1 MHLKNGEIEIK
12 GLTGGQV
19 KELYDISFGSKA
31 DLEWMKWNGPYFND
45 PISNWDE
52 FEHGSRK
59 RINDDNFGLIYCD
72 EKLVGTVS
80 AYWEDGNLRKWLEF
94 GLVIYNQDD
103 WSKGIG
109 RASLTLWIEY
119 LFDLYPELERLGFT
133 TWSGNKGMIRLGQK
147 LSMTQ
152 EAKIR
157 KVRFYQKKYYDSIK
171 FGILRSEW
179 GYLNSSKDIELV
191 EVDNSNIDDILELT
205 VKEEQKN
212 FVADVPRSL
221 AYVYANREE
230 ARAYGI
236 YLGKELIGYASI
248 SYNAERMMYT
258 IWHFFIDSNFQGKGY
273 GKRALQELIS
283 YIKVLS
289 VNLTNKMCLTVEE
302 ENILAIG
309 LYESLGFVNTYER
322 DEEDEFIMIY
332 EWE

>member
-1 MHLKNGEIEIK
+1 MYLKSGKIEIK
-12 GLTGGQV
+12 GLTENQL

-45 PISNWDE
+45 PILNWEE
-52 FEHGSRK
+52 FENHFIK

-80 AYWEDGNLRKWLEF
+80 AYWEDGTLRKWLEF

-157 KVRFYQKKYYDSIK
+157 KVRYYQDKYYDSIK

-179 GYLNSSKDIELV
+179 GYLNIPKDIELV
-191 EVDNSNIDDILELT
+191 EVNNSNIDDILELS

-212 FVADVPRSL
+212 FVADASRSL
-221 AYVYANREE
+221 AYVYANKEN
-230 ARAYGI
+230 ARAFGI
-236 YLGKELIGYASI
+236 YLGDDFIGYVSI
-248 SYNAERMMYT
+248 NYDVELKMYS
-258 IWHFFIDSNFQGKGY
+258 IWHFFINRNFQGKGY
-273 GKRALQELIS
+273 GKIALQELIS
-283 YIKVLS
+283 YIKILS
-289 VNLTNKMCLTVEE
+289 ANLTNKMYLTVEE
-302 ENILAIG
+302 ENVGAIG
-309 LYESLGFVNTYER
+309 FYESLGFVNTYER